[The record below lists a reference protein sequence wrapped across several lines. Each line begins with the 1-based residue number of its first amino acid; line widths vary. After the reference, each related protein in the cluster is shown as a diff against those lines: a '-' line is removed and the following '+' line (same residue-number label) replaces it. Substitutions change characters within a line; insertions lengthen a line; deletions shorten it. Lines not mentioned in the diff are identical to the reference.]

1 MGRIW
6 VLMKIRRISG
16 RGKYSRSVG
25 NAKVVRTDE
34 HLYEELKRTC
44 EAGICHSITVK
55 AIFPTMCPQSLNLFN
70 I

>member
-44 EAGICHSITVK
+44 EAGICIPS
-55 AIFPTMCPQSLNLFN
+55 Q
-70 I
+70 